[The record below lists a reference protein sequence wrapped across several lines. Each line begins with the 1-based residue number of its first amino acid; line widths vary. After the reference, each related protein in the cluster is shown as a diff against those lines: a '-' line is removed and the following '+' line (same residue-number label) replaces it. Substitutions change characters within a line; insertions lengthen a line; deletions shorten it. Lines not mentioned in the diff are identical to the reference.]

1 MLGIK
6 DVIRPEIPEAIKK
19 CHAAGIKVRMITGDN
34 KITATNVAQECG
46 IFDDSMP
53 REEQVME
60 GPEFFEL
67 LGGFASEEGEES
79 KGVKN
84 LEKFRE
90 IEGKLMV
97 LARARPED
105 KLLLVMALQEV
116 GGVVAV
122 TGDGTNDAP
131 AIKKAD
137 VGFALGISGTDIA
150 KEAADMLVLDD
161 SFNSVINAC
170 MLGRK

>member
-6 DVIRPEIPEAIKK
+6 DVIRPDIPEAIKK

-34 KITATNVAQECG
+34 KITASTVAQECG

-60 GPEFFEL
+60 GPAFFEL
-67 LGGFASEEGEES
+67 LGGFASAEGEEA
-79 KGVKN
+79 KGVKKPEN
-84 LEKFRE
+84 FKE
-90 IEGKLMV
+90 IEGKLRV

-105 KLLLVMALQEV
+105 KLLLVMALQEM

-122 TGDGTNDAP
+122 TGEGTNDAP

-137 VGFALGISGTDIA
+137 VGFAMGISGTDIA
-150 KEAADMLVLDD
+150 KEAADMLILDD
-161 SFNSVINAC
+161 NFNSVFNAC
-170 MLGRK
+170 MMGRK